1 MLRFRAAV
9 TETTGF
15 SRYGGFVDDTRAFCS
30 IPARHNVARR
40 VEASSLARMVAE
52 HRIAMSRAREI
63 IVEVIDEAPRRAF
76 KL

>member
-1 MLRFRAAV
+1 M

-40 VEASSLARMVAE
+40 VEASYLARMVAE
-52 HRIAMSRAREI
+52 HRISRERASEI
-63 IVEVIDEAPRRAF
+63 IVDVIDAAPKRVF